1 MLQGEKCYEEKQQ
14 RKRKWEAWAGDSEG
28 VGCEGSWESKPFSRG
43 NIQGQSPKVGVFL
56 RS

>member
-1 MLQGEKCYEEKQQ
+1 MSQGEKCYGGKTA
-14 RKRKWEAWAGDSEG
+14 KRKWEAWACDSEG
-28 VGCEGSWESKPFSRG
+28 VGCEGSWEGKHFSCG